1 MTPQPPHPACL
12 EDARLLG
19 QVHERRYKASGPGG
33 QRRNKVETAVRLV
46 HEPTGVGAE
55 ANERRSLEQNRIMAL
70 SRLRLRLALDVRTP
84 VDLDSYRPSELWV
97 ARTRG
102 AQLAVNPRHRDVPA
116 LLAEA
121 LDVLAALDDSVPEAA
136 ERLGV
141 GSSRFLRVLKLEPA
155 SLAALNARRSVAGLK
170 PYR

>member
-116 LLAEA
+116 LLA
-121 LDVLAALDDSVPEAA
+121 AALDDSVPGAA